1 VLLLF
6 RELFIFN
13 LKLFLGGLD
22 GFVLVDAFL
31 PGEHGHLRVHLW
43 SLEQSADLA
52 PIFLALVVV
61 HKLLLQ
67 HLQLLQRLPRPF
79 IILAGRG
86 VLLGQVLETEVDV
99 DV

>member
-1 VLLLF
+1 MLLLF

-52 PIFLALVVV
+52 LVVV

>member
-1 VLLLF
+1 M
-6 RELFIFN
+6 
-13 LKLFLGGLD
+13 LFLLQQLLVFDLKPLFGSFD

-86 VLLGQVLETEVDV
+86 VLLGQLLETEVDV

>member
-1 VLLLF
+1 MLLLF
-6 RELFIFN
+6 RELFIFY

-61 HKLLLQ
+61 QQLLFQ
-67 HLQLLQRLPRPF
+67 HVYLLHRLLQLLLLRSNR
-79 IILAGRG
+79 A
-86 VLLGQVLETEVDV
+86 VLLGQVLETEIDV